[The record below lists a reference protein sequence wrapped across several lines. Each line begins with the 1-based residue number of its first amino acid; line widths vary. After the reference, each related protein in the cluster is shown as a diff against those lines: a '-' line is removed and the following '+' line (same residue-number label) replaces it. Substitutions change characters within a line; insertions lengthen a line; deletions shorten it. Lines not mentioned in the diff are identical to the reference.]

1 MRDLA
6 ETSELSLDPFAV
18 DCLQRTRAS
27 VLNVLLVV
35 GVVVALS
42 GILLRGRPA
51 GALQAA
57 APRLNDMMLG
67 SLILIF
73 VASTL
78 LRRALG
84 RRARLNDPTLRGKR
98 FFWGHVLPAIVG
110 ALAAP
115 LGLVHGWLLSPRLE
129 TIIPFWVTALLLG
142 VLAYPRG
149 RELEGFDLPLDPPRE
164 PAG

>member
-1 MRDLA
+1 MRDLTETA
-6 ETSELSLDPFAV
+6 EENLDPASI
-18 DCLQRTRAS
+18 DCLRRTRSS
-27 VLNVLLVV
+27 VLNVLLGV

-42 GILLRGRPA
+42 GVILRGRPA
-51 GALQAA
+51 GALPAIH
-57 APRLNDMMLG
+57 PRLNEMMLG

-78 LRRALG
+78 MRRSLG
-84 RRARLNDPTLRGKR
+84 RRTRLRDPRLRGPR
-98 FFWGHVLPAIVG
+98 FFWGHVLPAVVG

-115 LGLVHGWLLSPRLE
+115 LGLAHGWLLSPRLV

-149 RELEGFDLPLDPPRE
+149 RELEGFDLHMPPPGE
-164 PAG
+164 PA

>member
-1 MRDLA
+1 MRDLT
-6 ETSELSLDPFAV
+6 ETAELSLDPGAI
-18 DCLQRTRAS
+18 DCLRRTRSS
-27 VLNVLLVV
+27 VLNVLLGV

-42 GILLRGRPA
+42 GVILRGRPA
-51 GALQAA
+51 GVLQAIP
-57 APRLNDMMLG
+57 PRLNDMMLG

-73 VASTL
+73 VVCTL
-78 LRRALG
+78 LRRSLG
-84 RRARLNDPTLRGKR
+84 RRTWLSDPRLRGRR
-98 FFWGHVLPAIVG
+98 FFWGHVLPAVVG

-149 RELEGFDLPLDPPRE
+149 RELEGFDLPMPPPGE
-164 PAG
+164 PA

>member
-1 MRDLA
+1 MRDLTETA
-6 ETSELSLDPFAV
+6 EESLDPASI
-18 DCLQRTRAS
+18 DCLRRTRSS
-27 VLNVLLVV
+27 VLNVLLGV

-42 GILLRGRPA
+42 GVILRGRPA
-51 GALQAA
+51 GALPAIP
-57 APRLNDMMLG
+57 PRLNEMMLG

-78 LRRALG
+78 MRRSLG
-84 RRARLNDPTLRGKR
+84 RRTRLRDPRLRGPR
-98 FFWGHVLPAIVG
+98 FFWGHVLPAVVG

-115 LGLVHGWLLSPRLE
+115 LGLAHGWLLSPRLE

-149 RELEGFDLPLDPPRE
+149 RELEGFDLPMPPPGE
-164 PAG
+164 PA